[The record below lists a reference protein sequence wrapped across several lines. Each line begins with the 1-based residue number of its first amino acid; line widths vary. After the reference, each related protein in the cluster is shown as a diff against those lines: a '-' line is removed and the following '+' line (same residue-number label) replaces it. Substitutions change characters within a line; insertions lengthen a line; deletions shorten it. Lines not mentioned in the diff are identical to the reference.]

1 MRSMRALSRVLVAGV
16 IAVLMSASVHG
27 WGMDVHRWLT
37 RQALDGL
44 PQEIRPFFAQKRDFI
59 VEHSADPDL
68 WRVVGLRG
76 DLGAEDPNHF
86 LDIDGF
92 GEPAPF
98 KNVPRE
104 WPAVVAKYGEAK
116 ANQNGRLP
124 WRTEEI
130 YTRLVTTFQD
140 IAKGTG
146 PSYSADNARYL
157 VAVLSHYV
165 EDAHVPFHAVVSYDG
180 QATNQRGIHSR
191 FESELVLRNQAAL
204 HLAPVAIKPVPN
216 VRDFIFDTLIESESL
231 VSSVLAADRAAAAGR
246 DLYDDGYFAAFFK
259 GAQPVVE
266 KRLSDAVSGV
276 ASVVVSAWDKAG
288 RPKLPLDAPRPPVR
302 IR

>member
-1 MRSMRALSRVLVAGV
+1 MRAWSGVVLAAA
-16 IAVLMSASVHG
+16 IAVAMPASVRG

-44 PQEIRPFFAQKRDFI
+44 PGDLRPFFAAKRDFI
-59 VEHSADPDL
+59 AEHSADPDL
-68 WRVVGLRG
+68 WRVVGLRS
-76 DLGAEDPNHF
+76 DLGSEEPNHF
-86 LDIDGF
+86 LDLDGF

-98 KNVPRE
+98 RNVPRE
-104 WPAVVAKYGEAK
+104 WPAVAAKYGDAR

-140 IAKGTG
+140 IGKATG
-146 PSYSADNARYL
+146 PSYAADNARYL

-165 EDAHVPFHAVVSYDG
+165 ADAHVPFHAVVSYDG
-180 QATNQRGIHSR
+180 QATNQRGIHAR
-191 FESELVLRNQAAL
+191 FESDLVLRNQSTL
-204 HLAPVAIKPVPN
+204 RIAPVVVRPIPN

-231 VSSVLAADRAAAAGR
+231 VSRVLDADRAATAGR
-246 DLYDDGYFAAFFK
+246 EFYDDGYFAAFLA
-259 GAQPVVE
+259 GARPIVE
-266 KRLSDAVSGV
+266 KRSSDVVSGV
-276 ASVVVSAWDKAG
+276 ASVIVSAWDKAG
-288 RPKLPLDAPRPPVR
+288 RPKLPLDALRPPVR

>member
-1 MRSMRALSRVLVAGV
+1 MRAWLGVVLAAAMAVA
-16 IAVLMSASVHG
+16 MPASVRG

-37 RQALDGL
+37 ERALDAL
-44 PQEIRPFFAQKRDFI
+44 PGDLAPFFAVKRSFI
-59 VEHSADPDL
+59 IEHSADPDL

-76 DLGAEDPNHF
+76 DLGPEDPNHF
-86 LDIDGF
+86 LDLDGF

-98 KNVPRE
+98 RNVPRE
-104 WPAVVAKYGEAK
+104 WAAVVAKYGEAK

-130 YTRLVTTFQD
+130 YGRLVTTFQD
-140 IAKGTG
+140 IGKATG
-146 PSYSADNARYL
+146 PAYAADNARYL
-157 VAVLSHYV
+157 VAVLAHYV

-191 FESELVLRNQAAL
+191 FESDLVLRNQSTI
-204 HLAPVAIKPVPN
+204 HLPPITLKAIPN

-231 VSSVLAADRAAAAGR
+231 VSKVLDADRSATAGR
-246 DLYDDGYFAAFFK
+246 DFYDDGYFAAFFK
-259 GAQPVVE
+259 GAQPIVE
-266 KRLSDAVSGV
+266 KRLGDAVSGV

-288 RPKLPLDAPRPPVR
+288 RPKLPLDTPRPPVR